1 MTQTDLPEF
10 PVTRGCPYRPP
21 SGYQELREQGPVSRV
36 RMFDGTPVWL
46 VTGYDEVRSLLA
58 DPRLSSDRS
67 HDNFPIF
74 FPAQQAIQRARD
86 SFAAVLIATDPP
98 EHGRQRR
105 MVIPSFAVRRIAAL
119 KPGIQR
125 IVDSRIAAM
134 REHGGPVDLVRTYAL
149 PIPSMVICELLG
161 VPYADHEF
169 FEEQARLRLD
179 PEKGHEAIMKLY
191 RYLDELVAH
200 KEKSPGDGLLDDLIA
215 EQLAEGKLDRREVVS
230 FAVVLL
236 IAGHDTTANV
246 ISLGTFALLEN
257 PAQLAALRADPS
269 KIPDAVEELLRY
281 VSLVSAL
288 PRVAVADIEVGGETI
303 HAGDGLLIAL
313 AAANHSD
320 EFVQR
325 PAELDVDR
333 ADRHHVAFGYGVH
346 QCLGQNLARAELEIA
361 FGSLLAAFP
370 DLRLAVPADEVEPR
384 SGLVAG
390 VVDLPVTW

>member
-1 MTQTDLPEF
+1 MTELAEF
-10 PVTRGCPYRPP
+10 PTERTCPYRPP
-21 SGYQELREQGPVSRV
+21 AEFRELQEQGPVSRV
-36 RMFDGTPVWL
+36 KMFDGTPVWF

-58 DPRLSSDRS
+58 DPRLSSDRT
-67 HDNFPIF
+67 HENFPIL
-74 FPAQQAIQRARD
+74 FPSQKALKDARN

-98 EHGRQRR
+98 EHSRQRR
-105 MVIPSFAVRRIAAL
+105 MVIPSFAVRRMAAL
-119 KPGIQR
+119 KPNIQR

-134 REHGGPVDLVRTYAL
+134 REHGGPVDLVSTYAL

-179 PEKGHEAIMKLY
+179 PEKGHAAIMKLY
-191 RYLDELVAH
+191 GYLDELVAK
-200 KEKSPGDGLLDDLIA
+200 KEREPGDGLLDDLIA
-215 EQLAEGKLDRREVVS
+215 EQLAEGKLDRGEVVS
-230 FAVVLL
+230 FALILL

-257 PAQLAALRADPS
+257 PEQLAALRADPD
-269 KIPDAVEELLRY
+269 KIPAAVEELLRY

-288 PRVAVADIEVGGETI
+288 PRVAVADIEIGGQTI
-303 HAGDGLLIAL
+303 RAGEGILVAL

-320 EFVQR
+320 AFVER
-325 PAELDVDR
+325 PGELDVDR

-361 FGSLLAAFP
+361 FRSLLAAFP
-370 DLRLAVPADEVEPR
+370 DLRLAVPAESIEPR

-390 VVDLPVTW
+390 VVSLPVAL